1 MTSKT
6 IIAPDIQTEKP
17 TLKKPPMY
25 KVIMFDD
32 EYTPMDFV
40 VALLMRCFRHDEQS
54 ATNIMMHIH
63 QHGMGICGIYPKDI
77 AESKVAQVEARC
89 RQHEYPLRCSFE
101 QHLDEE
107 S

>member
-1 MTSKT
+1 MDSNS
-6 IIAPDIQTEKP
+6 IITPDIQTEKP
-17 TLKKPPMY
+17 ALKKPPMY

-32 EYTPMDFV
+32 DYTPMDFV
-40 VALLMRCFRHDEQS
+40 VELLIRYFQHDESS

-63 QHGMGICGIYPKDI
+63 QNGIGICGIYPKDI

-89 RQHEYPLRCSFE
+89 RQQEYPLRCSFE
-101 QHLDEE
+101 QQMDEE